1 MKKNNQNSTKKT
13 LKKQLISGGVY
24 IALSAVAVAVTV
36 NTAVSIMSKNNN
48 LPGIDEASGN
58 DSNKMQLNLPSVPE
72 NIVMPNVDIPFSAE
86 IPSDDNVSVS
96 ESPSGISA
104 EIFDETQDSSL
115 LTGDTFTLTENQ
127 PDELSQYDV
136 KEIASNTNL
145 GQDTFIKP
153 CDGFVTV
160 EHSVDIPVYSST
172 FGDYRTHCGIDIAA
186 DKGAVVSAVKG
197 GVITKIYTD
206 DLYGHTLHLE
216 TPDGYTFVYSNLSM
230 PLSQGIEEGLAVSTG
245 TILAS
250 VGDSAI
256 CESAQESHLHFEV
269 QKDDCYINP
278 LDIIVF

>member
-48 LPGIDEASGN
+48 LPSIHEAPGS
-58 DSNKMQLNLPSVPE
+58 DINKIQLNLPSVPE
-72 NIVMPNVDIPFSAE
+72 NIVLPKTDIPFSSAN
-86 IPSDDNVSVS
+86 PSDENVSVS
-96 ESPSGISA
+96 ETPSGISA
-104 EIFDETQDSSL
+104 EILQKDPEDP
-115 LTGDTFTLTENQ
+115 FTTDGALNMLENQ
-127 PDELSQYDV
+127 TDELSPYDV
-136 KEIASNTNL
+136 AEISSNTNL
-145 GQDTFIKP
+145 GEDVFIKP

-206 DLYGHTLHLE
+206 DLYGHTLHLD

-230 PLSQGIEEGLAVSTG
+230 PLSHGIEEGLAVSTG

-256 CESAQESHLHFEV
+256 SESAQESHLHFEV
-269 QKDDCYINP
+269 QKDNCFINP